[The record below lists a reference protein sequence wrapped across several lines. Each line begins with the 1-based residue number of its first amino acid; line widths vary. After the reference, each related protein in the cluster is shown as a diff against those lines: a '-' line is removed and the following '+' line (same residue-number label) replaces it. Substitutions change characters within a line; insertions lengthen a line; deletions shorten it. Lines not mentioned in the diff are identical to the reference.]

1 MKKNESTIVTNHS
14 DQRGQ
19 TRVAA
24 KQKIAAYRAEDGNL
38 FGHLANF
45 HDKGFML
52 ISNYPVR
59 EDNVYRLRME
69 FAQPVAGRG
78 QISLAA
84 ECLWVRGTSGDQV
97 WAGFSIIDIAEEDRF
112 LLAELAAQLD
122 G

>member
-1 MKKNESTIVTNHS
+1 MNENIEK
-14 DQRGQ
+14 RGQ

-24 KQKIAAYRAEDGNL
+24 KQKIAAYSAEDATL
-38 FGHLANF
+38 VGHVANF

-52 ISNYPVR
+52 ISNFPLR

-69 FAQPVAGRG
+69 FSQLVAGRED
-78 QISLAA
+78 ISLGA
-84 ECLWVRGTSGDQV
+84 ECLWVRETSGDQV
-97 WAGFSIIDIAEEDRF
+97 WAGFTIIDIAQADRH